1 MKSYLHQ
8 LADELNFQLDKT
20 GSIGSGYP
28 ASSVDVA
35 AIAKPVKKDD
45 AISNFNDIKA
55 LIIKSADIVNAYS
68 EEISKKLEGEY
79 VAVSDFGTFKETTE
93 AQLTASSAQVS
104 SVLTKQEQIE
114 TDMGDMERELRSEI
128 EQTAESIKL
137 EVMDDTDGKTATIKL
152 TVGKNTYSG
161 QIDMTGLVTFSN
173 LSNAD
178 GPTVIDG
185 GNIKTG
191 KISAEFIDV
200 LNLVVKKLY
209 AQNPSGSGI
218 TLDENGLQR
227 SSADQTSPIIHLKH
241 DWIQTSGFLEEKP
254 YLDMFKT
261 FFDLSAGSL
270 VGGIKDGVHID
281 ADGIEF
287 RSDISNF
294 VDYPVHSYDH
304 TVDFGI
310 NRYGEVTGR
319 LKVDAPTDDDHVVNK
334 EYVDG
339 EITKAKNGAMALRP
353 VQIEFAG
360 SSGHG
365 GYIDFHH
372 GKSTA
377 DYTSRI
383 IEAASGTLDINQV
396 SMSGGDLGAK
406 NINLRGVDTPTINFG
421 SSAATINLAGG
432 YNQLHFKSKGNML
445 FYPASAN
452 GTYFA
457 LLGNSMYHSTDNSV
471 SCGAST
477 KRWSTVYAGTG
488 TINTSDRNEKENIQD
503 IDEKYIRLFKKLRPV
518 TYEFIGG
525 NHDRVHIGY
534 ISQEVKEAMDE
545 VGLTDLEFAGYCR
558 DKKTEDVLDENG
570 VLLGTKDVLDEN
582 GEQAYLYA
590 LRYAEFIALNTKM
603 IQLQQKKIEAMEK
616 EMRELKETVLSALRK
631 HNIDI

>member
-1 MKSYLHQ
+1 MIRYPNIIGKTDAQKLEQMKSYLHQ

-114 TDMGDMERELRSEI
+114 ADMGDMERELRSEI

-191 KISAEFIDV
+191 KILAEFIDV
-200 LNLVVKKLY
+200 LNLVVGKLY

-287 RSDISNF
+287 RSDIGNF

-319 LKVDAPTDDDHVVNK
+319 LKVDAPTDDDHVANK
-334 EYVDG
+334 EYVDTNFAPAG
-339 EITKAKNGAMALRP
+339 CGYGDAMA
-353 VQIEFAG
+353 
-360 SSGHG
+360 
-365 GYIDFHH
+365 
-372 GKSTA
+372 
-377 DYTSRI
+377 
-383 IEAASGTLDINQV
+383 
-396 SMSGGDLGAK
+396 
-406 NINLRGVDTPTINFG
+406 
-421 SSAATINLAGG
+421 
-432 YNQLHFKSKGNML
+432 
-445 FYPASAN
+445 FY
-452 GTYFA
+452 
-457 LLGNSMYHSTDNSV
+457 
-471 SCGAST
+471 
-477 KRWSTVYAGTG
+477 
-488 TINTSDRNEKENIQD
+488 NIQD
-503 IDEKYIRLFKKLRPV
+503 GTFEATLDQVLAEMPNYSARQIQFIDAKGLSTQVYEGTLWKYTSSYAALNASNYNGTKATKTKYSTWRAWEFLNPGMVAGVENATLEKYNHKTVYTMVIDCKTLPSQGQKSVTTTIPSSANVFYVAGIAVKSDGEAESMPCVSSTGAIRCAFFV
-518 TYEFIGG
+518 TRSKNIAINVFDDMSSY
-525 NHDRVHIGY
+525 NGY
-534 ISQEVKEAMDE
+534 VTAK
-545 VGLTDLEFAGYCR
+545 Y
-558 DKKTEDVLDENG
+558 
-570 VLLGTKDVLDEN
+570 TKD
-582 GEQAYLYA
+582 
-590 LRYAEFIALNTKM
+590 
-603 IQLQQKKIEAMEK
+603 
-616 EMRELKETVLSALRK
+616 
-631 HNIDI
+631 